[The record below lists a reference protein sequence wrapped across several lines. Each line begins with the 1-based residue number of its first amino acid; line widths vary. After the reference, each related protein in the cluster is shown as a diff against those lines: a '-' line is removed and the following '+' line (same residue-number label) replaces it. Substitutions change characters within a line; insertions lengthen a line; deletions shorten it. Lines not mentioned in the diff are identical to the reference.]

1 MTSKAGSHKVRA
13 NINLFHTSA
22 RMGFTAIEMMVVVS
36 IVIIL
41 VAMVVPT
48 IGPAM
53 RKGAVHDSANAI
65 QRACSQARQLARS
78 NSEPEGSAT
87 KPLKWYGVS
96 VVVPDDGKAA
106 YAVVIYGNTSLVVPS
121 SAYSFASVV
130 DNQYPNGTPLLDG
143 TTNTYSGY
151 KAAAKFPLSR
161 SVMPFKD
168 ATVPTLPTLPAY
180 TFMAPGSAIGWY
192 YQYRTGF
199 VFMNPASSGVGVDI
213 GVPVISPATTTA
225 PQSFGVASLD
235 KKYIV
240 AIAVYKIGL
249 LNTQD
254 TN

>member
-1 MTSKAGSHKVRA
+1 
-13 NINLFHTSA
+13 
-22 RMGFTAIEMMVVVS
+22 MGFTAIEMMVVVS

-106 YAVVIYGNTSLVVPS
+106 YAVVVYGGVSDNPS
-121 SAYSFASVV
+121 TYAFASSSS
-130 DNQYPNGTPLLDG
+130 NHYPNGTPKLDG
-143 TTNTYSGY
+143 TTSTYSGY

-168 ATVPTLPTLPAY
+168 ETVPTLPALPAY

>member
-1 MTSKAGSHKVRA
+1 MRA
-13 NINLFHTSA
+13 NINLFHAPT

-78 NSEPEGSAT
+78 NSEPDGST
-87 KPLKWYGVS
+87 DRPLRWYGVA
-96 VVVPDDGKAA
+96 VVVPAVSEKKPA
-106 YAVVIYGNTSLVVPS
+106 YAVVIYGDKKLTDF
-121 SAYSFASVV
+121 SFANDSSHH
-130 DNQYPNGTPLLDG
+130 YPNDTPKLDG
-143 TTNTYSGY
+143 TTDKYSGY
-151 KAAAKFPLSR
+151 KAAAKFPLNR
-161 SVMPFKD
+161 NVMPFQD
-168 ATVPTLPTLPAY
+168 EEVPTLPALPAY
-180 TFMAPGSAIGWY
+180 AFMTSGSSIGWY

-199 VFMNPASSGVGVDI
+199 VFMDPASPGVGIDI
-213 GVPVISPATTTA
+213 GVPAGSK

>member
-1 MTSKAGSHKVRA
+1 MRA

-106 YAVVIYGNTSLVVPS
+106 YAVVVYGGVSDNPS
-121 SAYSFASVV
+121 TYAFASSSS
-130 DNQYPNGTPLLDG
+130 NHYPNGTPLLDG

-168 ATVPTLPTLPAY
+168 ATVPTPPALPAY
-180 TFMAPGSAIGWY
+180 TFMAPGSAVGWY

-199 VFMNPASSGVGVDI
+199 VFMNPAIPGVGVDI

-235 KKYIV
+235 KKYVV

-254 TN
+254 AN

>member
-1 MTSKAGSHKVRA
+1 MENRFSNVS
-13 NINLFHTSA
+13 
-22 RMGFTAIEMMVVVS
+22 RMGFTAIEMMVLVS

-53 RKGAVHDSANAI
+53 RRGAVHDSANAI

-78 NSEPEGSAT
+78 NSEPST
-87 KPLKWYGVS
+87 NTKWYGVA
-96 VVVPDDGKAA
+96 VVVPQSSEKKPA
-106 YAVVIYGNTSLVVPS
+106 YAVVVYGNQLID
-121 SAYSFASVV
+121 YSFANDSSH
-130 DNQYPNGTPLLDG
+130 QYPNDTPKLDG
-143 TTNTYSGY
+143 SSDTYTGY

-168 ATVPTLPTLPAY
+168 ETVPAFPALPAY

-199 VFMNPASSGVGVDI
+199 VFMNPTSSGVGVDI

-235 KKYIV
+235 KKYVV

-254 TN
+254 AN

>member
-1 MTSKAGSHKVRA
+1 
-13 NINLFHTSA
+13 
-22 RMGFTAIEMMVVVS
+22 
-36 IVIIL
+36 
-41 VAMVVPT
+41 
-48 IGPAM
+48 
-53 RKGAVHDSANAI
+53 
-65 QRACSQARQLARS
+65 
-78 NSEPEGSAT
+78 
-87 KPLKWYGVS
+87 
-96 VVVPDDGKAA
+96 VVVPNDGKAA
-106 YAVVIYGNTSLVVPS
+106 YAVVIYGNQDPNSYTIFGVLDTSGKN
-121 SAYSFASVV
+121 A
-130 DNQYPNGTPLLDG
+130 NHYPNSTPLLDG
-143 TTNTYSGY
+143 SGGSY
-151 KAAAKFPLSR
+151 GVGGEPLLKSAAKFPLSR

-168 ATVPTLPTLPAY
+168 ETVPTLPALPAY